1 MMRRLEGWALPCGCR
16 PALGER
22 RRKWTSPRGVRGG
35 GDSWAQRPWGQ
46 RMGRDHWVHPLGGSG
61 HWGGSRVRQGPA
73 ETSPALS
80 RKQPRSRQPRRG
92 PPSYLCCFLGRQSQ
106 SSSAE
111 GLGQRDMVDPRHW
124 RDLGGPAPSVPRSCR
139 NGERVGVGAGVLLTP
154 SQPGFWNPVSEALVP
169 PSPLPSDP
177 VRDPGVL
184 AQLSQDTLR
193 RTTLAVVTS
202 APGKVT

>member
-1 MMRRLEGWALPCGCR
+1 MWVMRRLEGWALPCGCR

-111 GLGQRDMVDPRHW
+111 GLGQRDMVDPSNLKCQCSDVEKHYLAYDSTGPVW
-124 RDLGGPAPSVPRSCR
+124 SDLSRDSKAFCPQLGGPYTCGQLDGQLR
-139 NGERVGVGAGVLLTP
+139 AGCSEGLL
-154 SQPGFWNPVSEALVP
+154 
-169 PSPLPSDP
+169 
-177 VRDPGVL
+177 
-184 AQLSQDTLR
+184 
-193 RTTLAVVTS
+193 
-202 APGKVT
+202 